1 MLSPFA
7 ARLHGME
14 MTIYKRLGNMKMC
27 IVENDELLRESMAL
41 FFRTKGCSVQTFDSA
56 EEAFPVLE
64 SRPPD
69 IVICDHGLPG
79 IDGAELLRGFG
90 ARHPGSIKILTGSH
104 PNSHLVEEAKRA
116 GIDGVLPKPYSVEE
130 IERALERQL
139 RDRFEGEETAA
150 ETDEEPEVRNRRI
163 DQGGRR

>member
-1 MLSPFA
+1 
-7 ARLHGME
+7 
-14 MTIYKRLGNMKMC
+14 MTSYRSLNELKVY
-27 IVENDELLRESMAL
+27 IVENDELLRNSMVL
-41 FFRTKGCSVQTFDSA
+41 FFRTKGASVQAFGSA
-56 EEAFPVLE
+56 EEASPVLE

-79 IDGAELLRGFG
+79 MDGMEFLKGFG
-90 ARHPGSIKILTGSH
+90 ARHPGTVKILTGSH